1 MAATQRLGEL
11 QLAILRVL
19 WETGEASASQ
29 VRALLPKTKQR
40 AFTTI
45 ATMLTK
51 MEKRGIVD
59 HRLDGR
65 QFIWSATVTEEE
77 VTRSMV
83 ADLTQ
88 RLFEG
93 DITALVSHLLTEQEI
108 DRKEL
113 ARLRRLIAER
123 EKEERGHAGR

>member
-19 WETGEASASQ
+19 WDVSEATATQ
-29 VRALLPKTKQR
+29 VRDFLPSAKQR
-40 AFTTI
+40 ALTTI

-51 MEKRGIVD
+51 MEKRGVVD

-65 QFIWSATVTEEE
+65 QFIWRATVTEEE

-83 ADLTQ
+83 AELTQ
-88 RLFEG
+88 KLFEG
-93 DITALVSHLLTEQEI
+93 DVTALVSHLLTDQEI

-113 ARLRRLIAER
+113 ARLRRLIAARER
-123 EKEERGHAGR
+123 EEDDHGRG

>member
-19 WETGEASASQ
+19 WETGEASAAQ
-29 VRALLPKTKQR
+29 VRALLPKAKQR

-113 ARLRRLIAER
+113 ARLRRLIAGR